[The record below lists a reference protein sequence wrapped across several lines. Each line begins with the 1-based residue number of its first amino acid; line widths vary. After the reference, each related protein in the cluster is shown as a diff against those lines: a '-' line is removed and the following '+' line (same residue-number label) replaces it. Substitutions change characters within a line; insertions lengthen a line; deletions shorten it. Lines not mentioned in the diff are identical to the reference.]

1 MKFKLSLKR
10 RLQARESK
18 LRNWSKNRAYQRFYM
33 RTYRKSRPE
42 VIKKAQK
49 EYIKRLGIAFPM
61 YHKLVNLIKVDGLF
75 QKTNRFMI
83 RRRK

>member
-1 MKFKLSLKR
+1 
-10 RLQARESK
+10 
-18 LRNWSKNRAYQRFYM
+18 
-33 RTYRKSRPE
+33 
-42 VIKKAQK
+42 
-49 EYIKRLGIAFPM
+49 M